1 MEITEHQD
9 LAKAFGK
16 TVLVEDVWHCR
27 LQFLFLQTQDVP
39 FPMPLLVHP
48 PNQASYP
55 WGPNFYSPGS
65 VVTSGTCHFMQ
76 PNSLEFRPA
85 QEWRTLDL
93 LVAEWKRAMRELH
106 QCELEEV
113 IQAFVDVRHV

>member
-1 MEITEHQD
+1 
-9 LAKAFGK
+9 
-16 TVLVEDVWHCR
+16 
-27 LQFLFLQTQDVP
+27 
-39 FPMPLLVHP
+39 MPLLVHP

-55 WGPNFYSPGS
+55 WGPSFYPPGS

-85 QEWRTLDL
+85 QEWRTHDL
-93 LVAEWKRAMRELH
+93 MVAEWKRAMRGLH
-106 QCELEEV
+106 ECELEEV